1 MDTDG
6 SSISQSNRRLHG
18 SGMLLYLLP
27 LFELI
32 LGAFFLGMLVSHI
45 QQSDLEEQ
53 RHNTDV
59 SCMTYTDRIMADL
72 KSGMAI
78 TDSLEQ
84 IVISED
90 GRCDKFYKVA
100 KNLTN
105 PSIESI
111 QLAPAGFVSYI
122 YPEASSDLSRIDQL
136 DEEAQGEY
144 ARYAKNNDIT
154 SLQGPYDLKDGSQGI
169 VARNPIFLE
178 RHGRR
183 IFWGFAIVIIRV
195 PDIFS
200 DSLTSLD
207 FFGYQYRLLKTTS
220 PWDPNPVEFYHSE
233 KALVDPV
240 SHWFSLGGDL
250 WELQLMPN
258 SAWAASSLSQ
268 VVLWTGFVILSLL
281 AGLTWAVIRLEERR
295 KYLRYLSET
304 DKLTG
309 IYNRSGFDDQLDHHI
324 RRHPDE
330 PCIVAELDIDNFKF
344 INDLY
349 GHPTGDRALQTLV
362 SSLRRFFASDVIIGR
377 NGGDEFC
384 LLLPGETLTSVAEK
398 LRAFCAMP
406 KTFACED
413 QLHAFTISMGYV
425 EYPTQASNRVVL
437 MRYADA
443 ALYEVKLHGKNGC
456 KAYEDGFNAIRT
468 QLGFRL
474 NDTST
479 NLPSAFIIYRADPT
493 DDELLY
499 ANREMLRLTGCDDI
513 QAFFDYTKRSFR
525 NLVAPSEQDSVQTSV
540 WAQVNADCADIDA
553 YVRFSLVRHNGSLVE
568 VLGHGRIVEH
578 SSYGRL
584 FYCSSRMKRSNK
596 STIRYDVMTG
606 VQRAAIE
613 YTVYSVPALRAP
625 AFSVT

>member
-6 SSISQSNRRLHG
+6 SSISQSNRRLHA

-144 ARYAKNNDIT
+144 ARYAKNNDVT

-207 FFGYQYRLLKTTS
+207 FFGYQYQLLKTTS

-268 VVLWTGFVILSLL
+268 VVLWTGFVILTLL

-398 LRAFCAMP
+398 LRAFCTMP

-425 EYPTQASNRVVL
+425 EYPTQASTHVLL

-474 NDTST
+474 NDIST

-513 QAFFDYTKRSFR
+513 QSFFDYTKRSFR

-584 FYCSSRMKRSNK
+584 FYML
-596 STIRYDVMTG
+596 
-606 VQRAAIE
+606 IE
-613 YTVYSVPALRAP
+613 DEAKQQKYYTL
-625 AFSVT
+625 

>member
-1 MDTDG
+1 MDTDDA
-6 SSISQSNRRLHG
+6 SISQSNRRPLA

-84 IVISED
+84 IVISEN

-122 YPEASSDLSRIDQL
+122 YPEAISDLSRIDQL

-144 ARYAKNNDIT
+144 ARYAKNNDVT

-200 DSLTSLD
+200 DSMRSLD
-207 FFGYQYRLLKTTS
+207 FFGYQYRLLKSAS
-220 PWDPNPVEFYHSE
+220 PWDPTYVEFYHSE

-268 VVLWTGFVILSLL
+268 VVLWTGFVILTLL

-324 RRHPDE
+324 RQHPDE

-398 LRAFCAMP
+398 LRAFCTMP

-425 EYPTQASNRVVL
+425 EYPAQASNRVVL

-474 NDTST
+474 NDIST

-513 QAFFDYTKRSFR
+513 QSFFDYTKRSFR
-525 NLVAPSEQDSVQTSV
+525 NLVAPSEQDSLQTSV
-540 WAQVNADCADIDA
+540 WAQVNADCVDIDA

-584 FYCSSRMKRSNK
+584 FY
-596 STIRYDVMTG
+596 VL
-606 VQRAAIE
+606 IE
-613 YTVYSVPALRAP
+613 DEAKHQKYYTL
-625 AFSVT
+625 

>member
-90 GRCDKFYKVA
+90 GRCDKFYQVA

-207 FFGYQYRLLKTTS
+207 FFGYQYQLLKTTS

-268 VVLWTGFVILSLL
+268 VVLWTGFVILTLL

-295 KYLRYLSET
+295 KYLLYLSET

-384 LLLPGETLTSVAEK
+384 LLLPGETLASVAEK
-398 LRAFCAMP
+398 LRAFCTMP

-425 EYPTQASNRVVL
+425 EYPTQASTHVLL

-474 NDTST
+474 NDIST

-513 QAFFDYTKRSFR
+513 QSFFDYTKRSFR

-553 YVRFSLVRHNGSLVE
+553 YVRFSLVRHNDSLVD

-584 FYCSSRMKRSNK
+584 FY
-596 STIRYDVMTG
+596 VL
-606 VQRAAIE
+606 IE
-613 YTVYSVPALRAP
+613 DEAKHQKYYTL
-625 AFSVT
+625 

>member
-1 MDTDG
+1 MDADG
-6 SSISQSNRRLHG
+6 STTLQSNRRPYA
-18 SGMLLYLLP
+18 SGMLIYLLP

-32 LGAFFLGMLVSHI
+32 LGAFFLGMLVSGI
-45 QQSDLEEQ
+45 QQSDLAEQ
-53 RHNTDV
+53 RHSTDV

-90 GRCDKFYKVA
+90 GRCDKFYQVA

-136 DEEAQGEY
+136 DGEAQGEY
-144 ARYAKNNDIT
+144 ARYAKKNDIT

-178 RHGRR
+178 KHGRR

-207 FFGYQYRLLKTTS
+207 FFGYQYRLLKTAS
-220 PWDPNPVEFYHSE
+220 PWNQTFVEFYHSE
-233 KALVDPV
+233 KVLTDPI

-250 WELQLMPN
+250 WELQLMPDG
-258 SAWAASSLSQ
+258 AWAASSLSQ
-268 VVLWTGFVILSLL
+268 VVLWTGFAILSLL
-281 AGLTWAVIRLEERR
+281 AGLTYAVIRLEERR

-309 IYNRSGFDDQLDHHI
+309 IYNRSGFDDQLDHHL
-324 RRHPDE
+324 RWHPE
-330 PCIVAELDIDNFKF
+330 QPCIVAELDIDNFKF

-349 GHPTGDRALQTLV
+349 GHPTGDRALQTLA

-384 LLLPGETLTSVAEK
+384 LLLPGETRTSVAGK
-398 LRAFCAMP
+398 LRAFCSVP
-406 KTFACED
+406 KTFAYED
-413 QLHAFTISMGYV
+413 QLHAFTISMGYA
-425 EYPTQASNRVVL
+425 EYPTQASTREGL

-456 KAYEDGFNAIRT
+456 QAYEDGFNAIRT

-474 NDTST
+474 NDISM
-479 NLPSAFIIYRADPT
+479 NLPGAFLIYRADPT

-499 ANREMLRLTGCDDI
+499 ANCEMLRLTGCDDMS
-513 QAFFDYTKRSFR
+513 AFFDYTKRSFR

-540 WAQVNADCADIDA
+540 WAQVNADCTDINA
-553 YVRFSLVRHNGSLVE
+553 YVRFSLVRHDGSLMQ

-584 FYCSSRMKRSNK
+584 FYVLFEDEAKQK
-596 STIRYDVMTG
+596 KYYGVM
-606 VQRAAIE
+606 
-613 YTVYSVPALRAP
+613 
-625 AFSVT
+625 

>member
-18 SGMLLYLLP
+18 SGILLYLLP

-84 IVISED
+84 IVISEN
-90 GRCDKFYKVA
+90 GRCDKFYQVA

-144 ARYAKNNDIT
+144 ARYAKKNDVT

-178 RHGRR
+178 KHGRR

-200 DSLTSLD
+200 DSMRSLD
-207 FFGYQYRLLKTTS
+207 FFGYQYRLLKSAS
-220 PWDPNPVEFYHSE
+220 PWDPTYVEFYRSE

-268 VVLWTGFVILSLL
+268 VVLWTGFVILTLL

-362 SSLRRFFASDVIIGR
+362 SSLRQFFASDVIIGR

-437 MRYADA
+437 MRYADS

-540 WAQVNADCADIDA
+540 WTQVNADCADIDA
-553 YVRFSLVRHNGSLVE
+553 YVRFSLVRHNDSLVE

-584 FYCSSRMKRSNK
+584 FY
-596 STIRYDVMTG
+596 VL
-606 VQRAAIE
+606 IE
-613 YTVYSVPALRAP
+613 DEAKQQKYYTL
-625 AFSVT
+625 

>member
-6 SSISQSNRRLHG
+6 SSISQSNKRLHA

-111 QLAPAGFVSYI
+111 QLAPADFVSYI

-144 ARYAKNNDIT
+144 ARYAKRNDIT

-207 FFGYQYRLLKTTS
+207 FFGYQYQLLKTTS
-220 PWDPNPVEFYHSE
+220 PWDPTPVEFYHSE

-330 PCIVAELDIDNFKF
+330 PCIVAELDIDNFKI

-398 LRAFCAMP
+398 LRAFCTMP

-425 EYPTQASNRVVL
+425 EYPTQASTHVLL

-474 NDTST
+474 NDIST

-513 QAFFDYTKRSFR
+513 QSFFDYTKRSFR

-540 WAQVNADCADIDA
+540 WTQVNADCADIDA

-584 FYCSSRMKRSNK
+584 FYVLFEDEAKHQK
-596 STIRYDVMTG
+596 Y
-606 VQRAAIE
+606 
-613 YTVYSVPALRAP
+613 YTL
-625 AFSVT
+625 

>member
-6 SSISQSNRRLHG
+6 SSISQSNRRLHA

-53 RHNTDV
+53 RHSTDV

-207 FFGYQYRLLKTTS
+207 FFGYQYQLLKTTS

-398 LRAFCAMP
+398 LRAFCTMP

-425 EYPTQASNRVVL
+425 EYPTQASTHVLL

-474 NDTST
+474 NDIST

-513 QAFFDYTKRSFR
+513 QSFFDYTKRSFR
-525 NLVAPSEQDSVQTSV
+525 NLVAPSEQDSVQTSM

-584 FYCSSRMKRSNK
+584 FY
-596 STIRYDVMTG
+596 VL
-606 VQRAAIE
+606 IE
-613 YTVYSVPALRAP
+613 DEAKHQKYYTL
-625 AFSVT
+625 

>member
-6 SSISQSNRRLHG
+6 SSISQSNRQPYAT
-18 SGMLLYLLP
+18 GMLLYLLP

-45 QQSDLEEQ
+45 QQSDLDEQ
-53 RHNTDV
+53 RHSADV

-84 IVISED
+84 IVISGD
-90 GRCDKFYKVA
+90 GRCDKFYQVA
-100 KNLTN
+100 KNLSN

-111 QLAPAGFVSYI
+111 QLAPAGYVSYI

-144 ARYAKNNDIT
+144 ARYAKKNDVT

-178 RHGRR
+178 KHGRKV
-183 IFWGFAIVIIRV
+183 FWGFAIVIIRV

-200 DSLTSLD
+200 DSLRSLD
-207 FFGYQYRLLKTTS
+207 FFGYQYRLLKTAS
-220 PWDPNPVEFYHSE
+220 PWDPTYIEFYRSE
-233 KALVDPV
+233 KALVDPI

-250 WELQLMPN
+250 WELQIMPD

-268 VVLWTGFVILSLL
+268 VVLWTGFAILAQL
-281 AGLTWAVIRLEERR
+281 AGLTYAVIRLEERR
-295 KYLRYLSET
+295 KYLRFLSET

-309 IYNRSGFDDQLDHHI
+309 IYNRSGFDDQLDHHL
-324 RRHPDE
+324 RRHPDQ
-330 PCIVAELDIDNFKF
+330 PCVVAELDIDNFKF

-349 GHPTGDRALQTLV
+349 GHPTGDRALQTLA
-362 SSLRRFFASDVIIGR
+362 SSLRRFFASDVVIGR

-384 LLLPGETLTSVAEK
+384 LLLPGETRESVAEK
-398 LRAFCAMP
+398 LRSFCAVP
-406 KTFACED
+406 KTFVHDDE
-413 QLHAFTISMGYV
+413 LHAFTISMGYA
-425 EYPTQASNRVVL
+425 EYPTQTSTREGL

-456 KAYEDGFNAIRT
+456 QAYEDGFNAIRT

-474 NDTST
+474 NDISM
-479 NLPSAFIIYRADPT
+479 NLPGAFIIYRADPA

-499 ANREMLRLTGCDDI
+499 ANCEMLRLTGCNDMP
-513 QAFFDYTKRSFR
+513 AFFDYTKRSFR
-525 NLVAPSEQDSVQTSV
+525 NLVAPAEQDSVQTSV
-540 WAQVNADCADIDA
+540 WAQVNADCADINA
-553 YVRFSLVRHNGSLVE
+553 YVRFSLVRHDGSQVQ
-568 VLGHGRIVEH
+568 VLAHGRIVEH

-584 FYCSSRMKRSNK
+584 FYVLFEDEAKHEQ
-596 STIRYDVMTG
+596 Y
-606 VQRAAIE
+606 
-613 YTVYSVPALRAP
+613 YSVR
-625 AFSVT
+625 

>member
-1 MDTDG
+1 
-6 SSISQSNRRLHG
+6 
-18 SGMLLYLLP
+18 MLLYLLP

-53 RHNTDV
+53 RHSADV

-90 GRCDKFYKVA
+90 GRCDKFYQVA
-100 KNLTN
+100 KNLSN

-111 QLAPAGFVSYI
+111 QLAPAGYVSYI
-122 YPEASSDLSRIDQL
+122 YPEASSDLSRIEQL

-144 ARYAKNNDIT
+144 ARYAKKNDVT

-178 RHGRR
+178 KHGRKV
-183 IFWGFAIVIIRV
+183 FWGFAIVIIRV

-200 DSLTSLD
+200 DSLRSLD
-207 FFGYQYRLLKTTS
+207 FFGYQYRLLKTAS
-220 PWDPNPVEFYHSE
+220 PWDPAYVEFYRSE

-268 VVLWTGFVILSLL
+268 VVLWTGFVILTLL

-384 LLLPGETLTSVAEK
+384 LLLPGETRASVAEK
-398 LRAFCAMP
+398 LRAFCAAP
-406 KTFACED
+406 KTFAYED
-413 QLHAFTISMGYV
+413 QLHAFTISMGYA
-425 EYPTQASNRVVL
+425 EYPTQSSTRDGL

-456 KAYEDGFNAIRT
+456 QAYEDGFNAIRT

-474 NDTST
+474 NDISM
-479 NLPSAFIIYRADPT
+479 NLPGAFIIYRADPA

-499 ANREMLRLTGCDDI
+499 ANCEMLRLTGCDDMP
-513 QAFFDYTKRSFR
+513 AFFDYTKRSFR
-525 NLVAPSEQDSVQTSV
+525 NLVAPSEQDAVLTSV
-540 WAQVNADCADIDA
+540 WAQVNADCADINA
-553 YVRFSLVRHNGSLVE
+553 YVRFSLVRHDGSQVQ
-568 VLGHGRIVEH
+568 VLAHGRIVEH

-584 FYCSSRMKRSNK
+584 FYVLFEDEAKHEQ
-596 STIRYDVMTG
+596 Y
-606 VQRAAIE
+606 
-613 YTVYSVPALRAP
+613 YSVR
-625 AFSVT
+625 

>member
-6 SSISQSNRRLHG
+6 SSISQSNKRLHA

-207 FFGYQYRLLKTTS
+207 FFGYQYQLLKTTS

-268 VVLWTGFVILSLL
+268 VVLWTGFVILTLL

-398 LRAFCAMP
+398 LRAFCTMP

-425 EYPTQASNRVVL
+425 EYPTQASTHVLL

-474 NDTST
+474 NDIST

-513 QAFFDYTKRSFR
+513 QSFFDYTKRSFR
-525 NLVAPSEQDSVQTSV
+525 NLFAPSEQDSVQTSM

-584 FYCSSRMKRSNK
+584 FY
-596 STIRYDVMTG
+596 VL
-606 VQRAAIE
+606 IE
-613 YTVYSVPALRAP
+613 DEAKHQKYYTL
-625 AFSVT
+625 

>member
-1 MDTDG
+1 MDTDDA
-6 SSISQSNRRLHG
+6 SISQSNRRPLA

-122 YPEASSDLSRIDQL
+122 YPEAISDLSRIDQL

-144 ARYAKNNDIT
+144 ARYAKRNDVT

-200 DSLTSLD
+200 DSMRSLD
-207 FFGYQYRLLKTTS
+207 FFGYQYRLLKSAS
-220 PWDPNPVEFYHSE
+220 PWDPTYVEFYHSE

-268 VVLWTGFVILSLL
+268 VVLWTGFVILTLL

-398 LRAFCAMP
+398 LRAFCTMP

-425 EYPTQASNRVVL
+425 EYPAQASNRVVL

-456 KAYEDGFNAIRT
+456 KAYEDGINAIRT

-525 NLVAPSEQDSVQTSV
+525 NLVAPSEQDSLQTSV

-584 FYCSSRMKRSNK
+584 FY
-596 STIRYDVMTG
+596 VL
-606 VQRAAIE
+606 IE
-613 YTVYSVPALRAP
+613 DEAKHQKYYTL
-625 AFSVT
+625 

>member
-6 SSISQSNRRLHG
+6 SSISQSNRRLHA

-53 RHNTDV
+53 RHSTDV

-207 FFGYQYRLLKTTS
+207 FFGYQYQLLKTTS

-268 VVLWTGFVILSLL
+268 VVLWTGFVILTLL

-384 LLLPGETLTSVAEK
+384 LLLPGETLASVAEK
-398 LRAFCAMP
+398 LRAFCTMP

-425 EYPTQASNRVVL
+425 EYPTQASTHVLL

-474 NDTST
+474 NDIST

-513 QAFFDYTKRSFR
+513 QSFFDYTKRSFR

-584 FYCSSRMKRSNK
+584 FY
-596 STIRYDVMTG
+596 VL
-606 VQRAAIE
+606 IE
-613 YTVYSVPALRAP
+613 DEAKHQKYYTL
-625 AFSVT
+625 

>member
-6 SSISQSNRRLHG
+6 SSISQSNRRLHA

-122 YPEASSDLSRIDQL
+122 YPEVSSDLSRIDQL

-144 ARYAKNNDIT
+144 ARYAKNNDVT

-207 FFGYQYRLLKTTS
+207 FFGYQYQLLKTTS

-398 LRAFCAMP
+398 LRAFCTMP

-425 EYPTQASNRVVL
+425 EYPTQASTHVLL

-474 NDTST
+474 NDIST
-479 NLPSAFIIYRADPT
+479 NLPSAFIIYRADTT

-513 QAFFDYTKRSFR
+513 QSFFDYTKRSFR

-568 VLGHGRIVEH
+568 VLVHGRIVEH

-584 FYCSSRMKRSNK
+584 FYML
-596 STIRYDVMTG
+596 
-606 VQRAAIE
+606 IE
-613 YTVYSVPALRAP
+613 DEAKQQKYNTL
-625 AFSVT
+625 

>member
-90 GRCDKFYKVA
+90 GRCDKFYQVA

-178 RHGRR
+178 KHGRR

-207 FFGYQYRLLKTTS
+207 FFGYQYQLLKTTS

-268 VVLWTGFVILSLL
+268 VVLWTGFVILTLL

-398 LRAFCAMP
+398 LRAFCTMP

-425 EYPTQASNRVVL
+425 EYPTQASTHVLL

-474 NDTST
+474 NDIST

-513 QAFFDYTKRSFR
+513 QSFFDYTKRSFR

-584 FYCSSRMKRSNK
+584 FYML
-596 STIRYDVMTG
+596 
-606 VQRAAIE
+606 IE
-613 YTVYSVPALRAP
+613 DEVKQQKYHTL
-625 AFSVT
+625 

>member
-1 MDTDG
+1 MDTDDA
-6 SSISQSNRRLHG
+6 SISQSNRRPLA

-122 YPEASSDLSRIDQL
+122 YPEAISDLSRIDQL

-144 ARYAKNNDIT
+144 ARYAKNNDVT

-200 DSLTSLD
+200 DSMRSLD
-207 FFGYQYRLLKTTS
+207 FFGYQYRLLKSAS
-220 PWDPNPVEFYHSE
+220 PWDPTYVEFYHSE

-268 VVLWTGFVILSLL
+268 VVLWTGFVILTLL

-398 LRAFCAMP
+398 LRAFCTMP

-425 EYPTQASNRVVL
+425 EYPAQASNRVVL

-525 NLVAPSEQDSVQTSV
+525 NLVAPSEQDSLQTSV

-584 FYCSSRMKRSNK
+584 FY
-596 STIRYDVMTG
+596 VL
-606 VQRAAIE
+606 IE
-613 YTVYSVPALRAP
+613 DEAKHQKYYTL
-625 AFSVT
+625 

>member
-6 SSISQSNRRLHG
+6 SSISQSNRRLHA

-207 FFGYQYRLLKTTS
+207 FFGYQYQLLKTTS

-233 KALVDPV
+233 KTLVDPV

-268 VVLWTGFVILSLL
+268 VVLWTGFVTLSLL

-384 LLLPGETLTSVAEK
+384 LLLPGETLASVAEK
-398 LRAFCAMP
+398 LRAFCTMP

-425 EYPTQASNRVVL
+425 EYPTQTSTHVLL

-474 NDTST
+474 NDIST

-513 QAFFDYTKRSFR
+513 QSFFDYTKRSFR

-540 WAQVNADCADIDA
+540 WAQVNADYADIDA

-584 FYCSSRMKRSNK
+584 FY
-596 STIRYDVMTG
+596 VL
-606 VQRAAIE
+606 IE
-613 YTVYSVPALRAP
+613 DEAKQQKYYTL
-625 AFSVT
+625 

>member
-6 SSISQSNRRLHG
+6 SSISQSNRQPYTT
-18 SGMLLYLLP
+18 GMLLYLLP

-45 QQSDLEEQ
+45 QQSDLDEQ
-53 RHNTDV
+53 RHSADV

-84 IVISED
+84 IVISAD
-90 GRCDKFYKVA
+90 GRCDKFYQVA
-100 KNLTN
+100 KNLSN

-111 QLAPAGFVSYI
+111 QLAPAGYVSYI
-122 YPEASSDLSRIDQL
+122 YPEASSDLSRIEQL

-144 ARYAKNNDIT
+144 ARYAKKNDVT

-178 RHGRR
+178 KHGRKV
-183 IFWGFAIVIIRV
+183 FWGFAIVIIRV

-200 DSLTSLD
+200 DSLRSLD
-207 FFGYQYRLLKTTS
+207 FFGYQYRLLKTAS
-220 PWDPNPVEFYHSE
+220 PWDPSYVEFYRSE
-233 KALVDPV
+233 KALVDPI

-250 WELQLMPN
+250 WELQLMPD

-268 VVLWTGFVILSLL
+268 VVLWTGFAILALL
-281 AGLTWAVIRLEERR
+281 AGLTYAVIRLEERR
-295 KYLRYLSET
+295 KYLRFLSET

-309 IYNRSGFDDQLDHHI
+309 IYNRSGFDDQLDYHL
-324 RRHPDE
+324 RRHPDQ

-349 GHPTGDRALQTLV
+349 GHPTGDRALQTLAA
-362 SSLRRFFASDVIIGR
+362 SLRRFFASDVVIGR

-384 LLLPGETLTSVAEK
+384 LLLPGETRESVAEK
-398 LRAFCAMP
+398 LRSFCAVP
-406 KTFACED
+406 KTFVHDDE
-413 QLHAFTISMGYV
+413 LHAFTISMGYA
-425 EYPTQASNRVVL
+425 EYPTQTSTREGL

-456 KAYEDGFNAIRT
+456 QAYEDGFNAIRT

-474 NDTST
+474 NDISM
-479 NLPSAFIIYRADPT
+479 NLPGAFIIYRADPA

-499 ANREMLRLTGCDDI
+499 ANCEMLRLTGCNDMP
-513 QAFFDYTKRSFR
+513 AFFDYTKRSFR
-525 NLVAPSEQDSVQTSV
+525 NLVAPAEQDSVQTSV
-540 WAQVNADCADIDA
+540 WAQVNADCADINA
-553 YVRFSLVRHNGSLVE
+553 YVRFSLVRHDGSQVQ
-568 VLGHGRIVEH
+568 VLAHGRIVEH

-584 FYCSSRMKRSNK
+584 FYVLFE
-596 STIRYDVMTG
+596 DVAKHE
-606 VQRAAIE
+606 Q
-613 YTVYSVPALRAP
+613 YYSVR
-625 AFSVT
+625 

>member
-6 SSISQSNRRLHG
+6 SSISQSNKRLHA

-144 ARYAKNNDIT
+144 ARYAKNNDVT

-207 FFGYQYRLLKTTS
+207 FFGYQYQLLKTTS

-398 LRAFCAMP
+398 LRAFCTMP

-425 EYPTQASNRVVL
+425 EYPTQASTHVLL

-474 NDTST
+474 NDIST

-513 QAFFDYTKRSFR
+513 QSFFDYTKRSFR

-584 FYCSSRMKRSNK
+584 FY
-596 STIRYDVMTG
+596 VL
-606 VQRAAIE
+606 IE
-613 YTVYSVPALRAP
+613 DEAKHQKYYTL
-625 AFSVT
+625 

>member
-1 MDTDG
+1 MDADG
-6 SSISQSNRRLHG
+6 STTLHSNRRPYA
-18 SGMLLYLLP
+18 SGMLIYLLP

-32 LGAFFLGMLVSHI
+32 LGAFFLGMLVSGI
-45 QQSDLEEQ
+45 QQSDLAEQ
-53 RHNTDV
+53 RHSTDV

-90 GRCDKFYKVA
+90 GRCDKFYQVA

-136 DEEAQGEY
+136 DGEAQGEY
-144 ARYAKNNDIT
+144 ARYAKKNDIT

-178 RHGRR
+178 KHGRR

-207 FFGYQYRLLKTTS
+207 FFGYQYRLLKTAS
-220 PWDPNPVEFYHSE
+220 PWNQTFVEFYHSE
-233 KALVDPV
+233 KVLTAPN

-250 WELQLMPN
+250 WELQLMPDG
-258 SAWAASSLSQ
+258 AWAASSLSQ
-268 VVLWTGFVILSLL
+268 VVLWTGFAILSLL
-281 AGLTWAVIRLEERR
+281 AGLTYAVIRLEERR

-309 IYNRSGFDDQLDHHI
+309 IYNRSGFDDQLDHHL
-324 RRHPDE
+324 RWHPE
-330 PCIVAELDIDNFKF
+330 QPCIVAELDIDNFKF

-349 GHPTGDRALQTLV
+349 GHPTGDRALQTLA

-384 LLLPGETLTSVAEK
+384 LLLPGETRTSVAGK
-398 LRAFCAMP
+398 LRAFCSVP
-406 KTFACED
+406 KTFAYED
-413 QLHAFTISMGYV
+413 QLHAFTISMGYA
-425 EYPTQASNRVVL
+425 EYPTQASTREGL

-456 KAYEDGFNAIRT
+456 QAYEDGFNAIRT

-474 NDTST
+474 NDISM
-479 NLPSAFIIYRADPT
+479 NLPGAFLIYRADPT

-499 ANREMLRLTGCDDI
+499 ANCEMLRLTGCDDMS
-513 QAFFDYTKRSFR
+513 AFFDYTKRSFR

-540 WAQVNADCADIDA
+540 WAQVNADCTDINA
-553 YVRFSLVRHNGSLVE
+553 YVRFSLVRHDGSLVQ
-568 VLGHGRIVEH
+568 VLGHGRILEH

-584 FYCSSRMKRSNK
+584 FYVLFEDEAKQK
-596 STIRYDVMTG
+596 KYYGVM
-606 VQRAAIE
+606 
-613 YTVYSVPALRAP
+613 
-625 AFSVT
+625 

>member
-6 SSISQSNRRLHG
+6 SSISQSNRRLHA

-53 RHNTDV
+53 RHSTDV

-207 FFGYQYRLLKTTS
+207 FFGYQYQLLKTTS

-268 VVLWTGFVILSLL
+268 VVLWTGFVILTLL

-398 LRAFCAMP
+398 LRAFCTMP

-425 EYPTQASNRVVL
+425 EYPTQASTHVLL

-474 NDTST
+474 NDIST

-513 QAFFDYTKRSFR
+513 QSFFDYTKRSFR
-525 NLVAPSEQDSVQTSV
+525 NLFAPSEQDSVQTSM

-584 FYCSSRMKRSNK
+584 FY
-596 STIRYDVMTG
+596 VL
-606 VQRAAIE
+606 IE
-613 YTVYSVPALRAP
+613 DEAKHQKYYTL
-625 AFSVT
+625 

>member
-6 SSISQSNRRLHG
+6 SSISQSNRQPYTT
-18 SGMLLYLLP
+18 GMLLYLLP

-45 QQSDLEEQ
+45 QQSDLDEQ
-53 RHNTDV
+53 RHSADV

-84 IVISED
+84 IVISGD
-90 GRCDKFYKVA
+90 GRCDKFYQVA
-100 KNLTN
+100 KNLSN

-111 QLAPAGFVSYI
+111 QLAPAGYVSYI
-122 YPEASSDLSRIDQL
+122 YPEASSDLSRIEQL

-144 ARYAKNNDIT
+144 ARYAKKNDVT

-178 RHGRR
+178 KHGRKV
-183 IFWGFAIVIIRV
+183 FWGFAIVIIRV

-200 DSLTSLD
+200 DSLRSLD
-207 FFGYQYRLLKTTS
+207 FFGYQYRLLKTAS
-220 PWDPNPVEFYHSE
+220 PWDPSYVEFYRSE
-233 KALVDPV
+233 KALVDPI

-250 WELQLMPN
+250 WELQLMPD

-268 VVLWTGFVILSLL
+268 VVLWTGFAILALL
-281 AGLTWAVIRLEERR
+281 AGLTYAVIRLEERR
-295 KYLRYLSET
+295 KYLRFLSET

-309 IYNRSGFDDQLDHHI
+309 IYNRSGFDDQLDHHL
-324 RRHPDE
+324 RRHPDQ

-349 GHPTGDRALQTLV
+349 GHPTGDRALQTLAA
-362 SSLRRFFASDVIIGR
+362 SLRRFFTSDVVIGR

-384 LLLPGETLTSVAEK
+384 LLLPGETRESVAEK
-398 LRAFCAMP
+398 LRSFCAVP
-406 KTFACED
+406 KTFVHDDE
-413 QLHAFTISMGYV
+413 LHAFTISMGYA
-425 EYPTQASNRVVL
+425 EYPTQTSTREGL

-456 KAYEDGFNAIRT
+456 QAYEDGFNAIRT

-474 NDTST
+474 NDISM
-479 NLPSAFIIYRADPT
+479 NLPGAFIIYRADPA

-499 ANREMLRLTGCDDI
+499 ANCEMLRLTGCNDMP
-513 QAFFDYTKRSFR
+513 AFFDYTKRSFR
-525 NLVAPSEQDSVQTSV
+525 NLVAPAEQDSVQTSV
-540 WAQVNADCADIDA
+540 WAQVNADCADINA
-553 YVRFSLVRHNGSLVE
+553 YVRFSLVRHDGSQVQ
-568 VLGHGRIVEH
+568 VLAHGRIVEH

-584 FYCSSRMKRSNK
+584 FYVLFE
-596 STIRYDVMTG
+596 DVAKHE
-606 VQRAAIE
+606 Q
-613 YTVYSVPALRAP
+613 YYSVR
-625 AFSVT
+625 

>member
-1 MDTDG
+1 MESDG
-6 SSISQSNRRLHG
+6 SFISQLNRQSYA

-53 RHNTDV
+53 RHSADV

-84 IVISED
+84 IVISGD
-90 GRCDKFYKVA
+90 GRCDKFYQVA
-100 KNLTN
+100 KNLSN

-111 QLAPAGFVSYI
+111 QLAPAGYVSYI
-122 YPEASSDLSRIDQL
+122 YPEASSDLSRIEQL

-144 ARYAKNNDIT
+144 ARYAKKNDVT

-178 RHGRR
+178 KHGRKV
-183 IFWGFAIVIIRV
+183 FWGFAIVIIRV

-200 DSLTSLD
+200 DSLRSLD
-207 FFGYQYRLLKTTS
+207 FFGYQYRLLKTAS
-220 PWDPNPVEFYHSE
+220 PWDPTYVEFYRSE
-233 KALVDPV
+233 KALVDPI

-250 WELQLMPN
+250 WELQLMPD

-268 VVLWTGFVILSLL
+268 VVLWSGFAILVLL
-281 AGLTWAVIRLEERR
+281 AGLTHAVIRLEERR
-295 KYLRYLSET
+295 KYLRFLSET

-309 IYNRSGFDDQLDHHI
+309 IYNRSGFDDQLDYHL
-324 RRHPDE
+324 RRHLDQ
-330 PCIVAELDIDNFKF
+330 PCVVAELDIDNFKF

-349 GHPTGDRALQTLV
+349 GHPTGDRALQTLA
-362 SSLRRFFASDVIIGR
+362 SSLRRFFASDVVIGR

-384 LLLPGETLTSVAEK
+384 LLLPGETRESVAEK
-398 LRAFCAMP
+398 LRSFCAVP
-406 KTFACED
+406 KTFVHDDE
-413 QLHAFTISMGYV
+413 LHAFTISMGYA
-425 EYPTQASNRVVL
+425 EYPTQTSTRDGL

-456 KAYEDGFNAIRT
+456 QAYEDGFNAIRT

-474 NDTST
+474 NDISM
-479 NLPSAFIIYRADPT
+479 NLPGAFIIYRADPA

-499 ANREMLRLTGCDDI
+499 ANCEMLRLTGCDDMP
-513 QAFFDYTKRSFR
+513 AFFDYTKRSFR
-525 NLVAPSEQDSVQTSV
+525 NLVAPAEQDSVQTSV
-540 WAQVNADCADIDA
+540 WAQVNADCADINA
-553 YVRFSLVRHNGSLVE
+553 YVRFSLVRHDGSQVQ
-568 VLGHGRIVEH
+568 VLAHGRIVEH

-584 FYCSSRMKRSNK
+584 FYVLFE
-596 STIRYDVMTG
+596 DVAKHA
-606 VQRAAIE
+606 Q
-613 YTVYSVPALRAP
+613 YYSVR
-625 AFSVT
+625 

>member
-144 ARYAKNNDIT
+144 ARYAKNNDVT

-207 FFGYQYRLLKTTS
+207 FFGYQYQLLKTTS

-362 SSLRRFFASDVIIGR
+362 SSLRQFFASDVIIGR

-384 LLLPGETLTSVAEK
+384 LLLPGETRASVAEK

-437 MRYADA
+437 MRYADS

-474 NDTST
+474 NDIST

-513 QAFFDYTKRSFR
+513 QTFFDYTKRSFR

-584 FYCSSRMKRSNK
+584 FY
-596 STIRYDVMTG
+596 VL
-606 VQRAAIE
+606 IE
-613 YTVYSVPALRAP
+613 DEAKQQKYYTL
-625 AFSVT
+625 

>member
-6 SSISQSNRRLHG
+6 SSISQSNRRLHA

-144 ARYAKNNDIT
+144 ARYAKNNDVT

-178 RHGRR
+178 KHGRR

-207 FFGYQYRLLKTTS
+207 FFGYQYQLLKTTS

-268 VVLWTGFVILSLL
+268 VVLWTGFVILTLL

-384 LLLPGETLTSVAEK
+384 LLLPGETRASVAEK
-398 LRAFCAMP
+398 LRAFCTMP

-425 EYPTQASNRVVL
+425 EYPTQASTHVLL

-474 NDTST
+474 NDIST

-493 DDELLY
+493 NDELLY

-513 QAFFDYTKRSFR
+513 QSFFDYTKRSFR

-553 YVRFSLVRHNGSLVE
+553 YVRFSLVRHNGALVE

-584 FYCSSRMKRSNK
+584 FY
-596 STIRYDVMTG
+596 VL
-606 VQRAAIE
+606 IE
-613 YTVYSVPALRAP
+613 DEAKHQKYYTL
-625 AFSVT
+625 

>member
-1 MDTDG
+1 MDTDDA
-6 SSISQSNRRLHG
+6 SISQSNRRPLA

-111 QLAPAGFVSYI
+111 QLAPADFVSYI

-136 DEEAQGEY
+136 DEEAQDEY

-200 DSLTSLD
+200 DSMRSLD
-207 FFGYQYRLLKTTS
+207 FFGYQYRLLKSAS
-220 PWDPNPVEFYHSE
+220 PWDPTYVEFYHSE

-268 VVLWTGFVILSLL
+268 VVLWTGFVILTLL

-324 RRHPDE
+324 RQHPDE

-398 LRAFCAMP
+398 LRAFCTMP

-425 EYPTQASNRVVL
+425 EYPAQASNRVLL

-479 NLPSAFIIYRADPT
+479 NLPSAFIICRADPT

-525 NLVAPSEQDSVQTSV
+525 NLVAPSEQDSLQTSV

-584 FYCSSRMKRSNK
+584 FY
-596 STIRYDVMTG
+596 VL
-606 VQRAAIE
+606 IE
-613 YTVYSVPALRAP
+613 DEAKHQKYYTL
-625 AFSVT
+625 

>member
-6 SSISQSNRRLHG
+6 SSISQSNKRLHA

-144 ARYAKNNDIT
+144 ARYAKNNDVT

-207 FFGYQYRLLKTTS
+207 FFGYQYQLLKTTS

-398 LRAFCAMP
+398 LRAFCTMP

-425 EYPTQASNRVVL
+425 EYPTQASTHVLL

-474 NDTST
+474 NDIST

-513 QAFFDYTKRSFR
+513 QSFFDYTKRSFR

-553 YVRFSLVRHNGSLVE
+553 YVRFSLVRHNDSLVD

-584 FYCSSRMKRSNK
+584 FY
-596 STIRYDVMTG
+596 VL
-606 VQRAAIE
+606 IE
-613 YTVYSVPALRAP
+613 DEAKHQKYYTL
-625 AFSVT
+625 

>member
-1 MDTDG
+1 MDTDDA
-6 SSISQSNRRLHG
+6 SISQSNRRPLA

-122 YPEASSDLSRIDQL
+122 YPEAISDLSRIDQL

-144 ARYAKNNDIT
+144 ARYAKNNDVT

-200 DSLTSLD
+200 DSMRSLD
-207 FFGYQYRLLKTTS
+207 FFGYQYRLLKSAS
-220 PWDPNPVEFYHSE
+220 PWDPTYVEFYHSE

-268 VVLWTGFVILSLL
+268 VVLWTGFVILTLL

-330 PCIVAELDIDNFKF
+330 PCIVAELDIDNFKI

-398 LRAFCAMP
+398 LRAFCTMP

-425 EYPTQASNRVVL
+425 EYPAQASNRVVL

-479 NLPSAFIIYRADPT
+479 NLPSAFIICRADPT

-513 QAFFDYTKRSFR
+513 QAFFDYTKRCFR
-525 NLVAPSEQDSVQTSV
+525 NLVAPSEQDSLQTSV
-540 WAQVNADCADIDA
+540 WTQVNADCADIDA

-584 FYCSSRMKRSNK
+584 FY
-596 STIRYDVMTG
+596 VL
-606 VQRAAIE
+606 IE
-613 YTVYSVPALRAP
+613 DEAKHQKYYTL
-625 AFSVT
+625 

>member
-90 GRCDKFYKVA
+90 GRCDKFYQVA

-207 FFGYQYRLLKTTS
+207 FFGYQYQLLKTTS

-268 VVLWTGFVILSLL
+268 VVLWTGFVILTLL

-309 IYNRSGFDDQLDHHI
+309 IYNLSGFDDQLDHHI

-398 LRAFCAMP
+398 LRAFCTMP

-425 EYPTQASNRVVL
+425 EYPTQASTHVLL

-474 NDTST
+474 NDIST

-513 QAFFDYTKRSFR
+513 QSFFDYTKRSFR

-584 FYCSSRMKRSNK
+584 FYML
-596 STIRYDVMTG
+596 
-606 VQRAAIE
+606 IE
-613 YTVYSVPALRAP
+613 DEVKQQKYHTL
-625 AFSVT
+625 

>member
-1 MDTDG
+1 
-6 SSISQSNRRLHG
+6 
-18 SGMLLYLLP
+18 MLLYLLP

-53 RHNTDV
+53 RHSADV

-90 GRCDKFYKVA
+90 GRCDKFYQVA
-100 KNLTN
+100 KNLSN

-111 QLAPAGFVSYI
+111 QLAPAGYVSYI
-122 YPEASSDLSRIDQL
+122 YPEASSDLSRIEQL

-144 ARYAKNNDIT
+144 ARYAKKNDVT

-178 RHGRR
+178 KHGRKV
-183 IFWGFAIVIIRV
+183 FWGFAIVIIRV

-200 DSLTSLD
+200 DSLRSLD
-207 FFGYQYRLLKTTS
+207 FFGYQYRLLKTAS
-220 PWDPNPVEFYHSE
+220 PWDPAYVEFYRSE
-233 KALVDPV
+233 KALVDPI

-250 WELQLMPN
+250 WELQLMPD

-268 VVLWTGFVILSLL
+268 VVLWTGFAILALL
-281 AGLTWAVIRLEERR
+281 AGLTYAVIRLEERR
-295 KYLRYLSET
+295 KYLRFLSET

-309 IYNRSGFDDQLDHHI
+309 IYNRSGFDDQLDYHL
-324 RRHPDE
+324 RRHPDQ

-349 GHPTGDRALQTLV
+349 GHPTGDRALQTLAA
-362 SSLRRFFASDVIIGR
+362 SLRRFFASDVVIGR

-384 LLLPGETLTSVAEK
+384 LLLPGETRESVAEK
-398 LRAFCAMP
+398 LRSFCAVP
-406 KTFACED
+406 KTFVHDDE
-413 QLHAFTISMGYV
+413 LHAFTISMGYA
-425 EYPTQASNRVVL
+425 EYPVQSSTREGL

-456 KAYEDGFNAIRT
+456 QAYEDGFNAIRT

-474 NDTST
+474 NDISMS
-479 NLPSAFIIYRADPT
+479 LPGAFIIYRADPA

-499 ANREMLRLTGCDDI
+499 ANCEMLRLTGCNDMP
-513 QAFFDYTKRSFR
+513 AFFDYTKRSFR
-525 NLVAPSEQDSVQTSV
+525 NLVAPAEQDSVQTSV
-540 WAQVNADCADIDA
+540 WAQVNADCADINA
-553 YVRFSLVRHNGSLVE
+553 YVRFSLVRHDGSQVQ
-568 VLGHGRIVEH
+568 VLAHGRIVEH

-584 FYCSSRMKRSNK
+584 FYVLFEDEARHEQ
-596 STIRYDVMTG
+596 Y
-606 VQRAAIE
+606 
-613 YTVYSVPALRAP
+613 YSVR
-625 AFSVT
+625 

>member
-178 RHGRR
+178 KHGRR
-183 IFWGFAIVIIRV
+183 VFWGFAIVIIRV

-207 FFGYQYRLLKTTS
+207 FFGYQYQLLKTTS

-268 VVLWTGFVILSLL
+268 VVLWTGFVILTLL

-398 LRAFCAMP
+398 LRAFCTMP

-425 EYPTQASNRVVL
+425 EYPTQASTHVLL

-474 NDTST
+474 NDIST

-513 QAFFDYTKRSFR
+513 QSFFDYTKRSFR

-553 YVRFSLVRHNGSLVE
+553 YVRFSLIRHNGSLVE

-584 FYCSSRMKRSNK
+584 FY
-596 STIRYDVMTG
+596 VL
-606 VQRAAIE
+606 IE
-613 YTVYSVPALRAP
+613 DEVKQQKYYTL
-625 AFSVT
+625 

>member
-6 SSISQSNRRLHG
+6 SSISQSNKRLHA

-207 FFGYQYRLLKTTS
+207 FFGYQYQLLKTTS

-398 LRAFCAMP
+398 LRAFCTMP

-425 EYPTQASNRVVL
+425 EYPTQASTHVLL

-474 NDTST
+474 NDIST

-553 YVRFSLVRHNGSLVE
+553 YVRFSLVRHNDSLVD

-584 FYCSSRMKRSNK
+584 FY
-596 STIRYDVMTG
+596 VL
-606 VQRAAIE
+606 IE
-613 YTVYSVPALRAP
+613 DEAKHQKYYTL
-625 AFSVT
+625 

>member
-90 GRCDKFYKVA
+90 GRCDKFYQVA

-207 FFGYQYRLLKTTS
+207 FFGYQYQLLKTTS

-398 LRAFCAMP
+398 LRAFCTMP

-425 EYPTQASNRVVL
+425 EYPTQASTHVLL

-474 NDTST
+474 NDIST

-513 QAFFDYTKRSFR
+513 QAFFDYTKRGFR

-584 FYCSSRMKRSNK
+584 FYML
-596 STIRYDVMTG
+596 
-606 VQRAAIE
+606 IE
-613 YTVYSVPALRAP
+613 DEVKQQKYHTL
-625 AFSVT
+625 

>member
-6 SSISQSNRRLHG
+6 SSISQSNRRLHA

-144 ARYAKNNDIT
+144 ARYAKNNDVT

-207 FFGYQYRLLKTTS
+207 FFGYQYQLLKTTS

-398 LRAFCAMP
+398 LRAFCTMP

-425 EYPTQASNRVVL
+425 EYPTQASTHVLL

-474 NDTST
+474 NDIST

-513 QAFFDYTKRSFR
+513 QSFFDYTKRSFR

-584 FYCSSRMKRSNK
+584 FY
-596 STIRYDVMTG
+596 VL
-606 VQRAAIE
+606 IE
-613 YTVYSVPALRAP
+613 DEAKHQKYYTL
-625 AFSVT
+625 

>member
-90 GRCDKFYKVA
+90 GRCDKFYQVA

-207 FFGYQYRLLKTTS
+207 FFGYQYQLLKTTS

-384 LLLPGETLTSVAEK
+384 LLLPGETLMSVAEK

-425 EYPTQASNRVVL
+425 EYPTQASTHVLL

-474 NDTST
+474 NDIST

-513 QAFFDYTKRSFR
+513 QSFFDYTKRSFR

-540 WAQVNADCADIDA
+540 WTQVNADCADIDA

-584 FYCSSRMKRSNK
+584 FY
-596 STIRYDVMTG
+596 VL
-606 VQRAAIE
+606 IE
-613 YTVYSVPALRAP
+613 DEAKHQKYYTL
-625 AFSVT
+625 

>member
-6 SSISQSNRRLHG
+6 SSISQSNKRLHA

-144 ARYAKNNDIT
+144 ARYAKNNDVT

-207 FFGYQYRLLKTTS
+207 FFGYQYQLLKTTS

-398 LRAFCAMP
+398 LRAFCTMP

-425 EYPTQASNRVVL
+425 EYPTQASTHVLL

-474 NDTST
+474 NDIST

-513 QAFFDYTKRSFR
+513 QSFFDYTKRSFR

-540 WAQVNADCADIDA
+540 WEQVNADCADIDA
-553 YVRFSLVRHNGSLVE
+553 YVRFSLVRHNDSLVD

-584 FYCSSRMKRSNK
+584 FY
-596 STIRYDVMTG
+596 VL
-606 VQRAAIE
+606 IE
-613 YTVYSVPALRAP
+613 DEAKHQKYYTL
-625 AFSVT
+625 

>member
-6 SSISQSNRRLHG
+6 SSISQSNKRLHA

-144 ARYAKNNDIT
+144 ARYAKNNDVT

-207 FFGYQYRLLKTTS
+207 FFGYQYQLLKTTS

-330 PCIVAELDIDNFKF
+330 PCIVAKLDIDNFKF

-398 LRAFCAMP
+398 LRAFCTMP

-425 EYPTQASNRVVL
+425 EYPTQASTHVLL

-474 NDTST
+474 NDIST

-513 QAFFDYTKRSFR
+513 QSFFDYTKRSFR

-584 FYCSSRMKRSNK
+584 FY
-596 STIRYDVMTG
+596 VL
-606 VQRAAIE
+606 IE
-613 YTVYSVPALRAP
+613 DEAKHQKYYTL
-625 AFSVT
+625 

>member
-6 SSISQSNRRLHG
+6 SSISQSNRQPYTT
-18 SGMLLYLLP
+18 GMLLYLLP

-53 RHNTDV
+53 RHSADV

-84 IVISED
+84 IVISGD
-90 GRCDKFYKVA
+90 GRCDKFYQVA
-100 KNLTN
+100 KNLSN

-111 QLAPAGFVSYI
+111 QLAPAGYVSYI
-122 YPEASSDLSRIDQL
+122 YPEASSDLSRIEQL

-144 ARYAKNNDIT
+144 ARYAKKNDVT

-178 RHGRR
+178 KHGRKV
-183 IFWGFAIVIIRV
+183 FWGFAIVIIRV

-200 DSLTSLD
+200 DSLRSLD
-207 FFGYQYRLLKTTS
+207 FFGYQYRLLKTAS
-220 PWDPNPVEFYHSE
+220 PWDPTYIEFYRSE
-233 KALVDPV
+233 KALVDPI

-250 WELQLMPN
+250 WELQIMPD

-268 VVLWTGFVILSLL
+268 VVLWTGFAILAQL
-281 AGLTWAVIRLEERR
+281 AGLTYAVIRLEERR
-295 KYLRYLSET
+295 KYLRFLSET

-309 IYNRSGFDDQLDHHI
+309 IYNRSGFDDQLDHHL
-324 RRHPDE
+324 RRHPDQ

-344 INDLY
+344 ISDLY
-349 GHPTGDRALQTLV
+349 GHPTGDRALQTLA
-362 SSLRRFFASDVIIGR
+362 SSLRRFFASDVVIGR

-384 LLLPGETLTSVAEK
+384 LLLPGETRESVVEK
-398 LRAFCAMP
+398 LRSFCAVP
-406 KTFACED
+406 KTFVHDDE
-413 QLHAFTISMGYV
+413 LHAFTISMGYA
-425 EYPTQASNRVVL
+425 EYPTQTSTREGL

-456 KAYEDGFNAIRT
+456 QAYEDGFNAIRT

-474 NDTST
+474 NDISM
-479 NLPSAFIIYRADPT
+479 NLPGAFIIYRADPA

-499 ANREMLRLTGCDDI
+499 ANCEMLRLTGCNDMP
-513 QAFFDYTKRSFR
+513 AFFDYTKRSFR
-525 NLVAPSEQDSVQTSV
+525 NLVAPAEQDSVQTSV
-540 WAQVNADCADIDA
+540 WAQVNADCADINA
-553 YVRFSLVRHNGSLVE
+553 YVRFSLVRHDGSQVQ
-568 VLGHGRIVEH
+568 VLAHGRIVEH

-584 FYCSSRMKRSNK
+584 FYVLFE
-596 STIRYDVMTG
+596 DVAKHE
-606 VQRAAIE
+606 Q
-613 YTVYSVPALRAP
+613 YYSVR
-625 AFSVT
+625 